1 MSENNELA
9 IASSGAYIELSV
21 DGFEHMRLFVEA
33 RYDADTVGCYLEPE
47 QALEIAEFLTTW
59 ANAQIEKHGRAE

>member
-1 MSENNELA
+1 MSNRELS
-9 IASSGAYIELSV
+9 IAASGTDIELHV
-21 DGFEHMRLFVEA
+21 DGFENMELTMDSYIA
-33 RYDADTVGCYLEPE
+33 GGSANCYLEPE